1 MFRTMN
7 PVVVLLLFLLLPACQ
22 TARPEKELQPVVAD
36 SSSGVPD
43 PAPSRIP
50 VPVQPPAVK
59 PNLTFVGAAFD
70 SIHHIDTIRYKA
82 FLFVGTAIPEPGK
95 ESLVEPGQRLIAEPL
110 YVVSA
115 DGTVDLSNP
124 RNAKLYSLYG
134 KSPRESFLGK
144 VTMIPGRGWFIVDV
158 E

>member
-7 PVVVLLLFLLLPACQ
+7 PVVVLLLFSLVLACQ
-22 TARPEKELQPVVAD
+22 TARPAKELQPVVSD
-36 SSSGVPD
+36 SSSGVSELD
-43 PAPSRIP
+43 HSRVP

-70 SIHHIDTIRYKA
+70 SIHHIDSIRYKA
-82 FLFVGTAIPEPGK
+82 YLFVGTAIPEAGN

-110 YVVSA
+110 YVVST

-134 KSPRESFLGK
+134 KSPREGFLGK